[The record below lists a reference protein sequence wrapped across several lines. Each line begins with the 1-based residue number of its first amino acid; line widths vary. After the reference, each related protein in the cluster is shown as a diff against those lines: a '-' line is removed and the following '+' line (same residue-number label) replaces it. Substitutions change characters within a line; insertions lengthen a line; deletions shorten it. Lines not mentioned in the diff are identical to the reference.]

1 MVGEEI
7 GVPVRNYK
15 DSVFRMLFSE
25 KHTLLGLYN
34 ALNGTEYADP
44 DELEINTL
52 KNAIYL
58 GRKNDISFIIQS
70 QLYLYEHQS
79 TANPNM
85 PLRNLF
91 YLAEL
96 YTRMTDEEN
105 LHGSRKVF
113 VPRPHFIVFYNGTD
127 RQPERQTLKLS
138 EAFLPL
144 EANEPTPP
152 DVELKTLFININKG
166 CNEELKKN
174 CQDLYGYMIYVD
186 RVRENAKKYSL
197 ELAVELAID
206 SCIREGIL
214 KNFLSKRRAE
224 VMSMSIYE
232 YDQEKHFR
240 QIAEDSRSEGWND
253 GRAVGKAE
261 GKAEMIVYI
270 LRERGEVS
278 QELVREIMSERDL
291 NKLEIWFKLAL
302 KVDTVDRFVQEMS
315 G

>member
-1 MVGEEI
+1 MRKEEF
-7 GVPVRNYK
+7 GNPMRNYK

-25 KHTLLGLYN
+25 KPALLGLYN
-34 ALNGTEYADP
+34 ALNATAYTDP
-44 DELEINTL
+44 DELEVNTL
-52 KNAIYL
+52 QNAIYL

-105 LHGSRKVF
+105 LHGSRRIR
-113 VPRPHFIVFYNGTD
+113 VPKPHFVVFYNGTD
-127 RQPERQTLKLS
+127 KQPERQILRLS
-138 EAFLPL
+138 DSFFPVGME
-144 EANEPTPP
+144 ESDIS
-152 DVELKTLFININKG
+152 DVELRTTFININKG
-166 CNEELKKN
+166 YNETLKKN
-174 CQDLYGYMIYVD
+174 CQDLHGYMIYVD
-186 RVRENAKKYSL
+186 RVRENAKKCPL

-214 KNFLSKRRAE
+214 SDFLSKRRAE

-261 GKAEMIVYI
+261 GKAETIVYI
-270 LRERGEVS
+270 LCQRGEIS
-278 QELVREIMSERDL
+278 SELKESILAERDL
-291 NKLEIWFKLAL
+291 ETLERWFKIAL
-302 KVDTVDRFVQEMS
+302 DVSSPEQFMKEIK
-315 G
+315 

>member
-1 MVGEEI
+1 MVKEEI
-7 GVPVRNYK
+7 GIPVRNYK

-25 KHTLLGLYN
+25 KHTLLRLYN
-34 ALNGTEYADP
+34 ALNGTAYTDP

-105 LHGSRKVF
+105 LHGSRKVL

-144 EANEPTPP
+144 EANELISP

-166 CNEELKKN
+166 YNEELKKN

-214 KNFLSKRRAE
+214 
-224 VMSMSIYE
+224 I
-232 YDQEKHFR
+232 
-240 QIAEDSRSEGWND
+240 
-253 GRAVGKAE
+253 
-261 GKAEMIVYI
+261 
-270 LRERGEVS
+270 
-278 QELVREIMSERDL
+278 
-291 NKLEIWFKLAL
+291 
-302 KVDTVDRFVQEMS
+302 
-315 G
+315 